1 MNRGDLEH
9 YSDIELLRAH
19 VAGQRHAFTVLVRR
33 HHDRMAAVAYR
44 TMNDPQDVPDALQE
58 AWAKAH
64 EMATQ
69 FRADSAVSS
78 WLHRIV
84 INACLDR
91 MRRSRV
97 RAVKL
102 VSELDERLPDP
113 GDHARSVDLSITINN
128 ALRLLP
134 EDQRRAILLVDVE
147 GYTIAETAELL
158 GVATGTIKS
167 RCARGRLRLSVMLAG
182 LRTSV

>member
-9 YSDIELLRAH
+9 LSDAQLLEAH
-19 VAGQRHAFTVLVRR
+19 VGGHRYAFTALVRR

-44 TMNDPQDVPDALQE
+44 TMNDPQEVPDALQD
-58 AWAKAH
+58 AWTNAH
-64 EMATQ
+64 EMAGQ
-69 FRADSAVSS
+69 FRADSQVSS

-97 RAVKL
+97 RAAKL
-102 VSELDERLPDP
+102 VPELDTQLPDP
-113 GDHARSVDLSITINN
+113 SDHAHDVDLALSINR
-128 ALRLLP
+128 ALCLLP

-147 GYTIAETAELL
+147 GYPIGEAAALL
-158 GVATGTIKS
+158 GVPTGTVKS
-167 RCARGRLRLSVMLAG
+167 RCARGRLRLSVILAS
-182 LRTSV
+182 LRTPV

>member
-1 MNRGDLEH
+1 MNRGDLEQ
-9 YSDIELLRAH
+9 YSDADLLQAH
-19 VAGQRHAFTVLVRR
+19 VAGHRQAFTVLVRR

-64 EMATQ
+64 EMAAQ
-69 FRADSAVSS
+69 FRADSQVSS

-97 RAVKL
+97 RAAKL
-102 VSELDERLPDP
+102 VPQIDAQLPDP
-113 GDHARSVDLSITINN
+113 TDRAGDVDLAISINH

-134 EDQRRAILLVDVE
+134 EEQRHAILLVDVE
-147 GYTIAETAELL
+147 GYTVAETADLL

-167 RCARGRLRLSVMLAG
+167 RCARGRLKLSVILRS
-182 LRTSV
+182 LRTPV